1 MIKFLGDF
9 NESTVVKVIGV
20 GGAGGNAVNRM
31 IDSDIRGVE
40 FITTNTDVQAL
51 NTSQALT
58 KIQIGSRLTRGQGAG
73 ANPEVGRAAA
83 IEDRETLRSALEGA
97 NMVFI
102 TCGLGG
108 GTGTGASPIIAE
120 ICKELNILTVA
131 VVTKPFVFEGRVRE
145 DQAKA
150 GLQELCRWVNTTITI
165 PNQRLLSVLPKETP
179 MDVAY
184 AYAFEILTQAVRGI
198 SDLITIPGYINVDF
212 ADVCTV
218 MRERGGTAIMGMGRA
233 QGENRAVSAARQAVS
248 SPLLED
254 VSIEGARGILI
265 NVTSG
270 RDITISEVDDAVQF
284 VTSKAHDK
292 ATIIFGSAFREGCDE
307 IIVTVVANGF
317 EEGAVLDELGTT
329 DREFKMPEPALT
341 GANFIPVTEDPLPQL
356 AGPGFIPPTKF
367 DDFTTPTFIRR
378 RGFAAAP

>member
-31 IDSDIRGVE
+31 IESDIRGVE
-40 FITTNTDVQAL
+40 FIATNTDVQAL

-83 IEDRETLRSALEGA
+83 IEDRDALRQAMEGA

-131 VVTKPFVFEGRVRE
+131 VVTKPFVFEGRERE
-145 DQAKA
+145 DQALA
-150 GLQELCRWVNTTITI
+150 GLKELSRWVNTTITI
-165 PNQRLLSVLPKETP
+165 PNQRLLSVLPKDTP
-179 MDVAY
+179 LTIAFT
-184 AYAFEILTQAVRGI
+184 YAFEILTQAVKGI
-198 SDLITIPGYINVDF
+198 SELITIPGYINVDF
-212 ADVCTV
+212 ADVCSV
-218 MRERGGTAIMGMGRA
+218 MRERGGTAIMGMGSA
-233 QGENRAVSAARQAVS
+233 KGENRAVEAARQAIS
-248 SPLLED
+248 SPLLDD

-270 RDITISEVDDAVQF
+270 PNITINEVNEAAQF
-284 VTSKAHDK
+284 VVSKAHEK
-292 ATIIFGSAFREGCDE
+292 ARIIFGSVFREGCDE
-307 IIVTVVANGF
+307 IIVTVIANGF
-317 EEGAVLDELGTT
+317 EDRDVSDELGTT

-356 AGPGFIPPTKF
+356 VGPGFIPPTKF

-378 RGFAAAP
+378 RGFAAAQ